1 MTTPAVS
8 GPVPAVGGSAAG
20 RKLAINRLRERRPL
34 DAVAV
39 DRFLAR
45 NQVPIV
51 EGARCTFLFRG
62 EADEVFMVH
71 RIFGLPDHLPL
82 RRLHGTDLWYA
93 VIELPEGSRV
103 EYQLE
108 LVRGGHRERINDPLN
123 PHVAHSPVG
132 SSSVCYAHGYVVP
145 DWTVFD
151 PEARA
156 GSLVDMVVPSR
167 ALRRNCQVTLYL
179 PARFRRAAR
188 YPLLIVHDGGDYLG
202 FASAKTV
209 LDNLIHRL
217 DVAEIVVA
225 FVYPGDR
232 LAEYANSAAHARYLT
247 AELVPRLEAELPL
260 VAKPSGRCL
269 MGSSFG
275 AVASLAT
282 AYRYPD
288 VYGSLL
294 LQSGSFV
301 FTDIGRDHGGGPPFE
316 PVVRFM
322 NRYRAAPRKVAD
334 RLFVSC
340 GVYEP
345 LIVPNRSMVPVFE
358 AAGMTVRYVEA
369 RDGHSWENWRDRLRD
384 GLSWIFPGPQKFF
397 YE

>member
-1 MTTPAVS
+1 MSS
-8 GPVPAVGGSAAG
+8 GPTASGIQR
-20 RKLAINRLRERRPL
+20 RKLAINRLRDRRPL
-34 DAVAV
+34 DSGAV

-45 NQVPIV
+45 NEVPIV
-51 EGARCTFLFRG
+51 EGLRCTFVYRG
-62 EADEVFMVH
+62 EADEVFLIH

-82 RRLHGTDLWYA
+82 RRLRGTDLWYV

-108 LVRGGHRERINDPLN
+108 VARGGQRNRINDPLN
-123 PHVAHSPVG
+123 PRLSRSPVG
-132 SSSVCYAHGYVVP
+132 SSSVCYAYGHEIP
-145 DWTVFD
+145 DWTVPD
-151 PEARA
+151 PEARP
-156 GSLVDMVVPSR
+156 GSLVDILVPSR
-167 ALRRNCQVTLYL
+167 ALRRDGQVTLYL
-179 PARFRRAAR
+179 PARFRRTAR
-188 YPLLIVHDGGDYLG
+188 YPLLIVHDGGDYLEY
-202 FASAKTV
+202 ASAKTV

-217 DVAEIVVA
+217 DVAELVAA

-247 AELVPRLEAELPL
+247 AELLPRLEAELPL
-260 VAKPSGRCL
+260 VARPSGRCL

-275 AVASLAT
+275 GVASLAT
-282 AYRYPD
+282 AYRHPE

-301 FTDIGRDHGGGPPFE
+301 FTDIGQNHGGGPAFE
-316 PVVRFM
+316 PVVRFI
-322 NRYRAAPRKVAD
+322 NRYRAAPRRVAD

-358 AAGMTVRYVEA
+358 AAGMAVRYVEA

>member
-1 MTTPAVS
+1 VTTAGPLAPGPPARAS
-8 GPVPAVGGSAAG
+8 

-34 DAVAV
+34 DSGTV

-51 EGARCTFLFRG
+51 EGARCTFLYRG
-62 EADEVFMVH
+62 EADDVFLVH
-71 RIFGLPDHLPL
+71 RIFGLPDHMPL

-93 VIELPEGSRV
+93 VLELPEGSRV

-108 LVRGGHRERINDPLN
+108 VVRGGQRSRFNDPLN
-123 PHVAHSPVG
+123 PRVARSPVG
-132 SSSVCYAHGYVVP
+132 DSSVCYAYGHVIP
-145 DWTVFD
+145 DWTVPD
-151 PEARA
+151 PEARP

-167 ALRRNCQVTLYL
+167 ALRRDARVTLYL
-179 PARFRRAAR
+179 PARFRRSAS

-202 FASAKTV
+202 FADAKTV

-217 DVAEIVVA
+217 DVAEIVAA
-225 FVYPGDR
+225 FIYPGDR

-247 AELVPRLEAELPL
+247 AELLPRLEAELPL
-260 VAKPSGRCL
+260 VGRPAGRCL

-275 AVASLAT
+275 GVASLAT
-282 AYRYPD
+282 AYRYPE

-301 FTDIGRDHGGGPPFE
+301 FTDIGNNHGGGPPFE
-316 PVVRFM
+316 PVVRFI
-322 NRYRAAPRKVAD
+322 NRYRAAPRRVAD

-345 LIVPNRSMVPVFE
+345 LIIPNRSMVPVFE
-358 AAGMTVRYVEA
+358 GAGMTVRYVET
-369 RDGHSWENWRDRLRD
+369 RDGHSWENWRDQLRA
-384 GLSWIFPGPQKFF
+384 GLSWIFPGPQKYY

>member
-1 MTTPAVS
+1 VTATA
-8 GPVPAVGGSAAG
+8 GPVTARS
-20 RKLAINRLRERRPL
+20 RKLAINRLRDRRPL
-34 DAVAV
+34 DSGAV

-45 NQVPIV
+45 HEVPIV
-51 EGARCTFLFRG
+51 EGARCTFLYRG
-62 EADEVFMVH
+62 EADEVFLIH
-71 RIFGLPDHLPL
+71 RIFGLPDHMPL
-82 RRLHGTDLWYA
+82 RRLHGTDLWY
-93 VIELPEGSRV
+93 VVLELPEGSRV

-108 LVRGGHRERINDPLN
+108 VARGGQRERLNDPLN
-123 PHVAHSPVG
+123 PRLARSPVG
-132 SSSVCYAHGYVVP
+132 DSSVCYAHGHVIP
-145 DWTVFD
+145 EWTAFD
-151 PEARA
+151 PEARP

-167 ALRRNCQVTLYL
+167 ALRRDTRVSVYL
-179 PARFRRAAR
+179 PARFRRSAR

-202 FASAKTV
+202 FADAKTV

-217 DVAEIVVA
+217 DVAELVAA

-247 AELVPRLEAELPL
+247 AELLPRLEAELPL
-260 VAKPSGRCL
+260 VAKPPGRCL

-275 AVASLAT
+275 AVASLTA
-282 AYRYPD
+282 AYRYPE

-301 FTDIGRDHGGGPPFE
+301 FTDIGDNHGGGPAFE

-322 NRYRAAPRKVAD
+322 NRYRASPRRVAD

-340 GVYEP
+340 GIYEP
-345 LIVPNRSMVPVFE
+345 LIIPNRSMVPVFE
-358 AAGMTVRYVEA
+358 SAGMTVRYVEA
-369 RDGHSWENWRDRLRD
+369 RDGHSWENWRDRLRA
-384 GLSWIFPGPQKFF
+384 GLSWIFPGPQKYY